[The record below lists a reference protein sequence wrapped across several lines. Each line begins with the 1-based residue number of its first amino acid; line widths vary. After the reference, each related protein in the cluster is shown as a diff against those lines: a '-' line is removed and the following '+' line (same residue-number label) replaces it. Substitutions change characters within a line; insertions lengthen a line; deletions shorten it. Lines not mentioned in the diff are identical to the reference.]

1 LKGVVRWRLGDDPVR
16 TIWSRRR
23 APILALLAANAVSET
38 GNVLAFVAIPWFVLQ
53 TTGSAARTGLT
64 GAAFLLAAA
73 VAGVFGGP
81 VVDRVGFRRSS
92 IVADL
97 AGAATVALIPLLY
110 HLVGLLFWQLLAL
123 VFIGGF
129 LDAPG
134 HTARQGLVPDLAGR
148 AGMGIE
154 RANSAFQGI
163 QHASFLLGPPIAGLL
178 IASFAPGNV
187 LWIDAATF
195 VVSAALVAAVV
206 PSTAPRSG
214 AAGVERRRAGR
225 YLADLSEG
233 LAFIGRDRLVVWM
246 FGIGV
251 VANSLALP
259 LFAVALPFYARQTY
273 GSAVDLGL
281 MLGGFGSGALAGTVL
296 YGAVGHLLP
305 RRVTLVSAISLLGLP
320 LWVLVAVP
328 ALWVAIGALF
338 VAGFALGPP
347 NPLIYSVLQERTP
360 PRMLGRVLGAGVSL
374 SMVGA
379 PVGMVAC
386 GYAVEILGPGPALA
400 GISACYL
407 AVGLL
412 SLLSPALH
420 ELDKA
425 RS

>member
-1 LKGVVRWRLGDDPVR
+1 VDDSLRISGP
-16 TIWSRRR
+16 RRR
-23 APILALLAANAVSET
+23 DPILALLAANAVSET

-53 TTGSAARTGLT
+53 TTGSAVRTGLT
-64 GAAFLLAAA
+64 GAVFLLAAV

-81 VVDRVGFRRSS
+81 VVDRLGFKRAS

-97 AGAATVALIPLLY
+97 AGAVTVALVPLLY
-110 HLVGLLFWQLLAL
+110 HTVGLLFWQLLVL
-123 VFIGGF
+123 VFLGGF

-134 HTARQGLVPDLAGR
+134 HTARQSLVPDLAGR

-154 RANSAFQGI
+154 RANSVFQGI
-163 QHASFLLGPPIAGLL
+163 QFASLLLGPPLAGLL
-178 IASFAPGNV
+178 ISLLAPGNV
-187 LWIDAATF
+187 LWIDAASF
-195 VVSAALVAAVV
+195 AISAALVAALV
-206 PSTAPRSG
+206 PAPRS
-214 AAGVERRRAGR
+214 VTRRAGR
-225 YLADLSEG
+225 YLADLAEG
-233 LAFIGRDRLVVWM
+233 LAFIRRDRLVVWM

-251 VANSLALP
+251 VANSLAVP
-259 LFAVALPFYARQTY
+259 LVAVVLPFFAREAY

-281 MLGGFGSGALAGTVL
+281 MLGGFGCGALAGTVL
-296 YGAVGHLLP
+296 YGIFGGRLP
-305 RRVTLVSAISLLGLP
+305 RRATLVSAISLLGVP
-320 LWVLVAVP
+320 FWVLVATP
-328 ALWVAIGALF
+328 PLGIAIGTLF

-347 NPLIYSVLQERTP
+347 NPLTYSVLQERTP

-379 PVGMVAC
+379 PAGMVLC
-386 GYAVEILGPGPALA
+386 GYALEILGLRPTLV

-412 SLLSPALH
+412 ALLSPALH

>member
-1 LKGVVRWRLGDDPVR
+1 VDDPLR
-16 TIWSRRR
+16 ISGPRRR
-23 APILALLAANAVSET
+23 VPILALLAANAVSET

-53 TTGSAARTGLT
+53 TTGSAVRTGLT
-64 GAAFLLAAA
+64 GAVFLLAAV

-81 VVDRVGFRRSS
+81 VVDRLGFKRAS

-97 AGAATVALIPLLY
+97 AGAVTVALVPLLY
-110 HLVGLLFWQLLAL
+110 HTVGLLFWQLLVL
-123 VFIGGF
+123 VFLGGF

-134 HTARQGLVPDLAGR
+134 HTARQSLVPDLAGR

-154 RANSAFQGI
+154 RANSVFQGI
-163 QHASFLLGPPIAGLL
+163 QFASLLLGPPLAGLL
-178 IASFAPGNV
+178 ISLFAPGNV

-195 VVSAALVAAVV
+195 VVSATLVAALL
-206 PSTAPRSG
+206 PTPALRSG
-214 AAGVERRRAGR
+214 VRRAGR
-225 YLADLSEG
+225 YLAELAEG
-233 LAFIGRDRLVVWM
+233 LAFIRRDRLVVWM

-251 VANSLALP
+251 VANSLAVP
-259 LFAVALPFYARQTY
+259 LFAVVLPFFAKEAY

-296 YGAVGHLLP
+296 YGIFGGRLP
-305 RRVTLVSAISLLGLP
+305 RRATLVSAISLLGVP
-320 LWVLVAVP
+320 FWVLVATP
-328 ALWVAIGALF
+328 PLGVAIGALF
-338 VAGFALGPP
+338 MAGLALGPP
-347 NPLIYSVLQERTP
+347 NPLTYSVLQERTP
-360 PRMLGRVLGAGVSL
+360 PWMLGRVLGAGVSL

-379 PVGMVAC
+379 PAGMVLC
-386 GYAVEILGPGPALA
+386 GYALEILGLRPTLV

-412 SLLSPALH
+412 ALLSPALH